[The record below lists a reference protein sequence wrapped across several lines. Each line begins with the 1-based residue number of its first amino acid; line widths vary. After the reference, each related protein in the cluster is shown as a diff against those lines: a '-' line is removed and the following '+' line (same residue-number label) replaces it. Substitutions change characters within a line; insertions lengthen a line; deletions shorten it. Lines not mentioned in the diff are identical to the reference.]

1 MNFTSMLGSGLHSRH
16 GLVRKGSALLLQQG
30 PKRMARCLKA
40 RSSVEQYTLHP
51 PVLANSFPKSGTH
64 LLDQIVAGL
73 PGRVNYGEFLSSMT
87 SSFQLRPRSPE
98 STRRCIRRSLPGE
111 IIRAHLFYHSSHDE
125 ELQRLNFVHYFIY
138 RDPRDVVVSASHYLR
153 HMNPWHRMSRTFRAL
168 PSDEDGILL
177 SIEGLPDD
185 GRPARLPSVAV
196 RFRWYAGWLDSPHV
210 CAMRFEWLVG
220 PERDKQLE
228 RIVDFYA
235 SRTTTPVDR
244 QATLENVRAQIAP
257 EKSHTYRKDKGGGWR
272 EAFTPRLKDAFK
284 RVAGDLLIRLG
295 YERDNSW

>member
-1 MNFTSMLGSGLHSRH
+1 LDRFRE
-16 GLVRKGSALLLQQG
+16 R
-30 PKRMARCLKA
+30 
-40 RSSVEQYTLHP
+40 P

-73 PGRVNYGEFLSSMT
+73 PDRVNYGAFLSSMT

-98 STRRCIRRSLPGE
+98 STRRYIRRSLPGE
-111 IIRAHLFYHSSHDE
+111 IVRAHLFHDPSYDE
-125 ELQRLNFVHYFIY
+125 ELQRHNFVHYFIY

-177 SIEGLPDD
+177 SIEGLPE
-185 GRPARLPSVAV
+185 GSRRAQLPSVAA
-196 RFRWYAGWLDSPHV
+196 RFHWYAGWLNSPNV
-210 CAMRFEWLVG
+210 CAIRFESLVG
-220 PERDKQLE
+220 PERDSQLE
-228 RIVDFYA
+228 RVVDFYA
-235 SRTTTPVDR
+235 SRTASPLDR
-244 QATLENVRAQIAP
+244 EATLASVRAHIAP
-257 EKSHTYRKDKGGGWR
+257 EKSHTFRQGKGGGWR
-272 EAFTPRLKDAFK
+272 DAFTPRLKDAFK